1 MYVEKYHIDNMYNFV
16 QLVYNITAPGVYH
29 LDGYNI
35 KAFNQNL
42 DHKNEWDSEVAL
54 SFRLSH
60 FHKYWNKNV
69 NCC

>member
-1 MYVEKYHIDNMYNFV
+1 MYNFV

-60 FHKYWNKNV
+60 FHKY
-69 NCC
+69 